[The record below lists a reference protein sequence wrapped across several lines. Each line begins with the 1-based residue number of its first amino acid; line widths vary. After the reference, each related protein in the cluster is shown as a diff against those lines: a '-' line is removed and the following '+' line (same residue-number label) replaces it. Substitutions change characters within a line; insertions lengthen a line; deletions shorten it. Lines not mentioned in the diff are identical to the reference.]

1 MKLVIPGT
9 AKVGAHDFKIVWS
22 AKILDL
28 LEAKG
33 GSEYRSSHFIR
44 LMTGRPVSQSFQ
56 TLMHEGIHQVDH
68 VFDAGELSEN
78 QVCTLAAGLCQFLMS
93 LGIEP
98 DFGQILNEE

>member
-1 MKLVIPGT
+1 MKLVIPGI
-9 AKVGAHDFKIVWS
+9 AKVGAHDFKVVWS

-33 GSEYRSSHFIR
+33 GSEYRNNHFLR
-44 LMTGRPVSQSFQ
+44 LMPGRPVSQQFQ

-68 VFDAGELSEN
+68 VFDVGELSEN
-78 QVCTLAAGLCQFLMS
+78 QVNTLAAGMTQFLMS

-98 DFGQILNEE
+98 DFSEIQDEE